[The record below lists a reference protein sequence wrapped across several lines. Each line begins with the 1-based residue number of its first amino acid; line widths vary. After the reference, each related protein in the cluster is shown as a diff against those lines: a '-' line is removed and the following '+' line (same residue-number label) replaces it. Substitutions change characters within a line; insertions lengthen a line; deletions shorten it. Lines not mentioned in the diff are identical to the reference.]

1 MAAAWQSNLVA
12 CHPLVLC
19 CCSVNSATLTIL
31 SQPCRACCDSSDRF
45 TCLDWSAR
53 VNSHGLSGSVRVTHL
68 LDGQY
73 GCLGCQRVQYDLWHS
88 SLGCSSLCSL
98 RMVVL
103 PLGWQLSGPWPVA
116 AACFQRIRA
125 TLLPALLSFCAA
137 VSVRQYDT
145 YDMSQPCC
153 HSSCSTPHS
162 LAVQALSS
170 QLKTRVQQEAQQL
183 TRVQKVS
190 LLFQLSAA

>member
-162 LAVQALSS
+162 LAVQALTS
-170 QLKTRVQQEAQQL
+170 QLM
-183 TRVQKVS
+183 
-190 LLFQLSAA
+190 

>member
-1 MAAAWQSNLVA
+1 M
-12 CHPLVLC
+12 
-19 CCSVNSATLTIL
+19 
-31 SQPCRACCDSSDRF
+31 
-45 TCLDWSAR
+45 
-53 VNSHGLSGSVRVTHL
+53 NSHGLLGSVRVTHL

-73 GCLGCQRVQYDLWHS
+73 GRLGCQRVQYDLWHS

-137 VSVRQYDT
+137 VGVKQYDA
-145 YDMSQPCC
+145 YDYVTALLSQLLQHPSQPCC
-153 HSSCSTPHS
+153 AGSE
-162 LAVQALSS
+162 LQAQGKGAARGRAAHRSAEGEPAL
-170 QLKTRVQQEAQQL
+170 
-183 TRVQKVS
+183 
-190 LLFQLSAA
+190 QLSAA

>member
-1 MAAAWQSNLVA
+1 MPALLSFCAAV
-12 CHPLVLC
+12 
-19 CCSVNSATLTIL
+19 SVNSATLTIL
-31 SQPCRACCDSSDRF
+31 SQPCCYSSERF

-53 VNSHGLSGSVRVTHL
+53 VNSHGLSGSVRATQP

-137 VSVRQYDT
+137 VGVKQYDA
-145 YDMSQPCC
+145 YDYVTALLSQLLQHPSQPCC
-153 HSSCSTPHS
+153 AGSE
-162 LAVQALSS
+162 L
-170 QLKTRVQQEAQQL
+170 EAQG
-183 TRVQKVS
+183 KG
-190 LLFQLSAA
+190 